1 MSMSL
6 TPASSRHLVYCSSDK
21 KSYIIDDYETQTRF
35 GMKGS
40 KGKYDFVMKDGT
52 KNTLQRAVRRLNPA
66 NKFYFS
72 SRFNLSEISLESAQA
87 ENLMVE
93 LYNRDIISEDEMKAN
108 MLIPL
113 YG

>member
-40 KGKYDFVMKDGT
+40 KGKYDFVMKDGNVYPT
-52 KNTLQRAVRRLNPA
+52 A
-66 NKFYFS
+66 NDVIDDYC
-72 SRFNLSEISLESAQA
+72 R
-87 ENLMVE
+87 
-93 LYNRDIISEDEMKAN
+93 
-108 MLIPL
+108 
-113 YG
+113 